1 MYHRKENGLP
11 HQCAHWFAMTCRR
24 KGRCFGC
31 KNVVRND
38 MLKVGR
44 CARVQGRFPAAP
56 RQCPG
61 IVRTGGKFL
70 HVIARSEATW
80 QSASPA
86 AAQSREQRLRRIR
99 GSATDLPK
107 VVPTGQVS
115 MRGERIAT
123 PVCALARNDMQKEG
137 RVRGCKG
144 APRNDMLKF
153 AACQRLQGRNDMR

>member
-1 MYHRKENGLP
+1 MPHLVAPKSAMLP
-11 HQCAHWFAMTCRR
+11 TGRR
-24 KGRCFGC
+24 PAGEQRSLGAPLPAKGAPLRGPQALA
-31 KNVVRND
+31 RND
-38 MLKVGR
+38 MQKTGR
-44 CARVQGRFPAAP
+44 CQRVQGRFP
-56 RQCPG
+56 
-61 IVRTGGKFL
+61 T
-70 HVIARSEATW
+70 VIARSGATW